1 MQNHATC
8 LSNGSKAQIF
18 YKGEDTDRSEMPIF
32 CCFFKWGEMGQT
44 SDLKSFQSSSELFFM
59 IDIMVY
65 LSRQKM
71 FDWIAFWV
79 KWKSDIHPSPPLLCL
94 VSLLEPKA
102 QVSFSDQ
109 NLSVVRYRCPS
120 RRRWFRKLFTF
131 SSSSQEP
138 LGHLNQIWHKASLG
152 KGDLSWFKF

>member
-1 MQNHATC
+1 MPHVYLTVPKHRF
-8 LSNGSKAQIF
+8 SI
-18 YKGEDTDRSEMPIF
+18 KGKTQTDQKCRF
-32 CCFFKWGEMGQT
+32 FVVFFKWGEMGQT
-44 SDLKSFQSSSELFFM
+44 SVLRIFQFSSELFFM

-109 NLSVVRYRCPS
+109 NLSVVRRRCPS